1 MTTAQTQTAYKL
13 LHDLLKYQ
21 LEGKTGEKQYRKLMQ
36 KSQEVEGVYPMP
48 DAPWT
53 DQARIAWL
61 LALLPHIAP
70 DLLDKLLRE
79 QLSEAGDFPGLGG
92 VKGTDYRGILPTGE
106 TVLFLLGGEN
116 PEWRA
121 DARKLFAGNH
131 YFAEQKLL
139 ELADVPAGEPRF
151 AGKLVPDHDAIEK
164 LLTGQEVKP
173 HFSTRFPAERLI
185 TGLDWDDLVLDGRT
199 MSQIKELVA
208 WIDHGQI
215 LINKWGMGKRVKPG
229 YRALF
234 YGPPGTGKTLTASL
248 LGKENARDVYRV
260 DLSMVISK
268 YIGETEKNLAA
279 LFAKAEN
286 KDWILFFDEADALFG
301 KRTGVKDS
309 NDRYG
314 NQDVSY
320 LLQRVETYNGLVILA
335 SNFKS
340 NIDEAFMR
348 RFQSV
353 IYFPTPS
360 VTERLRLWNDAWPDK
375 KKSKLTFAK
384 DCSME
389 RLSRDYEVTGATI
402 NNVVQKVCLTLLD
415 QGKKEVSWDLMMRV
429 LRQEM
434 GKEGK
439 LI

>member
-1 MTTAQTQTAYKL
+1 MTTAQTQSAYDL
-13 LHDLLKYQ
+13 LQDLLKFQ
-21 LEGKTGEKQYRKLMQ
+21 LAGKTSNDQRQKLLQ
-36 KSQEVEGVYPMP
+36 RSAGIGDIYPLP
-48 DAPWT
+48 VQPWT
-53 DQARIAWL
+53 DEARIVWL
-61 LALLPHIAP
+61 LALLPHVSP

-79 QLSEAGDFPGLGG
+79 QLTEAGDFPRLGG
-92 VKGTDYRGILPTGE
+92 VKGTEYRGVLPTGE

-116 PEWRA
+116 LTWRSE
-121 DARKLFAGNH
+121 ARSLFSGNH
-131 YFAEQKLL
+131 FLAEQKVLQ
-139 ELADVPAGEPRF
+139 LAEVPAGEPRF
-151 AGKLVPDHDAIEK
+151 AGKLVPDPDTIEK
-164 LLTGQEVKP
+164 LLTGREVKP
-173 HFSTRFPAERLI
+173 HFSTRFPAERLT
-185 TGLDWDDLVLDGRT
+185 TGLDWPDLVLDART
-199 MSQIKELVA
+199 MAQLDDLLA
-208 WIDHGQI
+208 WVNHGQT
-215 LINKWGMGKRVKPG
+215 LLNDWDMHKRVKPG

-234 YGPPGTGKTLTASL
+234 HGPPGTGKTLTASL
-248 LGKENARDVYRV
+248 LGKRTVRDVYRV

-268 YIGETEKNLAA
+268 YIGETEKNLAT

-353 IYFPTPS
+353 IYFPLPS
-360 VTERLRLWNDAWPDK
+360 AAERLRLWQDAWPK
-375 KKSKLTFAK
+375 KAGLKFA
-384 DCSME
+384 DDFSME
-389 RLSRDYEVTGATI
+389 RLSRDYVTTGATI
-402 NNVVQKVCLTLLD
+402 NNVVQKICLTLLD
-415 QGKKEVSWDLMMRV
+415 RGERKVTWALVLQV

>member
-1 MTTAQTQTAYKL
+1 MTTAQTQSAHNL
-13 LHDLLKYQ
+13 LHDLLKFQ
-21 LEGKTGEKQYRKLMQ
+21 LAGEINDDKRQRLLQ
-36 KSQEVEGVYPMP
+36 RSQDIEGVYPLSGQ
-48 DAPWT
+48 PWT
-53 DQARIAWL
+53 DEARIAWL
-61 LALLPHIAP
+61 LALLPHVAP

-79 QLSEAGDFPGLGG
+79 QLTEAGDFPRLGG
-92 VKGTDYRGILPTGE
+92 VKGTEYRGILPTGE
-106 TVLFLLGGEN
+106 TVLFLLGGDHS
-116 PEWRA
+116 PWRA
-121 DARKLFAGNH
+121 AARSLFSGNH
-131 YFAEQKLL
+131 FLSEKKLL
-139 ELADVPAGEPRF
+139 LLAGVPAGEPRF
-151 AGKLVPDHDAIEK
+151 AGKLVPDPDTVEK
-164 LLTGQEVKP
+164 LLTGREVKP
-173 HFSTRFPAERLI
+173 HFSTSFPAERLT
-185 TGLDWDDLVLDGRT
+185 TGLDWPDLVLDSRT
-199 MSQIKELVA
+199 MAQLDDLLA
-208 WIDHGQI
+208 WVKHGQI
-215 LINKWGMGKRVKPG
+215 LLNDWEMGKRVKPG

-234 YGPPGTGKTLTASL
+234 HGPPGTGKTLTASL
-248 LGKENARDVYRV
+248 LGKRTERDVYRV

-301 KRTGVKDS
+301 KRTGVKDAH
-309 NDRYG
+309 DRYG

-320 LLQRVETYNGLVILA
+320 LLQRVETYNGLVVLA

-353 IYFPTPS
+353 IYFPLPS
-360 VTERLRLWNDAWPDK
+360 AAERLQLWRDAWPEKADLK
-375 KKSKLTFAK
+375 YAGDFSL
-384 DCSME
+384 E

-402 NNVVQKVCLTLLD
+402 NNVVQKTCLTLLD
-415 QGKKEVSWDLMMRV
+415 RGERMVTRELVLQV